1 MSWFNR
7 LFPWLIG
14 VLAVV
19 MVGSRFLPPQHG
31 TSFDLEGFAA
41 VPVVANGRTKP
52 ADSFARH
59 TLMVLSDRQTF
70 YEEHAPTEGAGE
82 PAYVRRPAVHWL
94 LDAMSYGF
102 GDASTTEQRVFRID
116 NPQVLDMLG
125 LEKRLEP
132 SQHKFRYAFAE
143 LEPHLPR
150 IAQQAQEAS
159 EVEAKHRSLF
169 QTQIIEL
176 ARQLQLYVPILR
188 WRAPLTVPS
197 AEGAAEQWQPM
208 MEAVHAARQGE
219 PNPNLQHLARAV
231 DAWQQGDAETFNARI
246 AAYHSRLQSTM
257 PDVVSSANVEV
268 LFNRVAPMYQSM
280 LLYIGVFLLVCIG
293 WMGWRPA
300 LTAGLVL
307 AVVALIVQTGGL
319 GTRIYLQGRPPV
331 TNLYSSAIF
340 VGWVAVILG
349 ILLEFLQR
357 RGFALAMTAV
367 VGFATL
373 LIAHH
378 LGDSGDT
385 MEMMQAVLDTNFW
398 LATHVTTVSMGYS
411 ATFVAGLLA
420 IIFILAGLLSNA
432 LDKPTWRYLG
442 GMIYGTLCF
451 ALLFSFV
458 GTVLGG
464 IWADQSWGRFWGWD
478 PKENGALLIVIWNA
492 LILHARW
499 GGMVQQRGVAV
510 LAVFGNVVTA
520 WSWFGVNMLGVG
532 LHSYGFMG
540 SALHWL
546 YAFAFSQLAIM
557 AIGLTPL
564 RFWKSVQAWPE
575 RRPNRGDEPGQPALA
590 GPVGS

>member
-1 MSWFNR
+1 MSLFNR
-7 LFPWLIG
+7 LFPWLVG
-14 VLAVV
+14 ALAVM
-19 MVGSRFLPPQHG
+19 MVGSQFLPPRHE
-31 TSFDLEGFAA
+31 TAFDLEGFAS

-52 ADSFARH
+52 AYSFARH
-59 TLMVLSDRQTF
+59 TLMILSDRQTF
-70 YEEHAPTEGAGE
+70 YEEQPPADGE
-82 PAYVRRPAVHWL
+82 EEATYVQRPAVHWL

-102 GDASTTEQRVFRID
+102 GDATTTEQRVFRID
-116 NPQVLDMLG
+116 NPQVLDELG
-125 LEKRLEP
+125 LERRLEP

-159 EVEAKHRSLF
+159 EIEAKQRSLF
-169 QTQIIEL
+169 QTKIIEL
-176 ARQLQLYVPILR
+176 ARQLQLYVPVLR
-188 WRAPLTVPS
+188 WRAPLTIPS
-197 AEGAAEQWQPM
+197 ADGSAEQWQPM

-246 AAYHSRLQSTM
+246 AAYQSRLQSTM
-257 PDVVSSANVEV
+257 PDVVASANVEV
-268 LFNRVAPMYQSM
+268 LFNHVAPMYQSM
-280 LLYIGVFLLVCIG
+280 LLYVGVFLLVCIG
-293 WMGWRPA
+293 WVGWRPA

-349 ILLEFLQR
+349 ILLEFLHR

-420 IIFILAGLLSNA
+420 IIFILAGLLSSA

-442 GMIYGTLCF
+442 GMIYGVLCF
-451 ALLFSFV
+451 AVLFSFV

-520 WSWFGVNMLGVG
+520 WSWFGTNMLGVG

-575 RRPNRGDEPGQPALA
+575 RRTDRDDEPNQPALA